1 MNILL
6 LFGTLFVLL
15 ALSVPIGISLGISTA
30 ITIFSCSHIPLVL
43 IAQNAFTGMDSF
55 PLLAIPFF
63 MIAGSLMTHGGISR
77 RIVLM
82 AECLVGFIAGGLA
95 MCTIVACM
103 FFGAISGSAAATVSA
118 IGSFMVPMMKE
129 KQYDPAFAAA
139 VISSAGTIGCIIP
152 PSIPFVVYGVITGT
166 SISEL
171 FIAGIIPGIVI
182 GIALMAVAYYYSK
195 RDNYP
200 KMSGLPTFKTLIKTF
215 VDSIWAILVPVIVL
229 GGIYGGVFTPT
240 EAAVVAT
247 VYALFIGK
255 FVYKELD
262 YARTYTAFRETVLI
276 IGATLFMVGLA
287 TSFASYLAMERI
299 PVLVGNYIVGFAN
312 SKFVVLLLMN
322 IVFLIIGCFIDNI
335 SSTIIL
341 TPIFLPIVRDLGMDP
356 VHFGMVI
363 SIALAIGFSTPPYG
377 CNLFISS
384 TISGVSVGNIS
395 KRLVPFIGA
404 MIVCLMLFT
413 YFPWFSLFLLKR

>member
-6 LFGTLFVLL
+6 LFGLLAVLL
-15 ALSVPIGISLGISTA
+15 ALSVPIGISLGIATA
-30 ITIFSCSHIPLVL
+30 VTIVTCSRIPLVL

-63 MIAGSLMTHGGISR
+63 MLSGSLMTHGGISKK
-77 RIVLM
+77 IVDM
-82 AECLVGFIAGGLA
+82 AECLVGFVTGGLA
-95 MCTIVACM
+95 MVTVVACM

-129 KQYDPAFAAA
+129 KQYDSAFAAA
-139 VISSAGTIGCIIP
+139 LISAAGTIGCIIP

-166 SISEL
+166 SVSDL

-182 GIALMAVAYYYSK
+182 GIALMLVSYYYAK
-195 RDNYP
+195 RDGYP
-200 KMSGLPTFKTLIKTF
+200 RMSKFPSFRTLVKTF
-215 VDSIWAILVPVIVL
+215 SESVWALLVPVIVL

-240 EAAVVAT
+240 EAAVVAAM
-247 VYALFIGK
+247 YALVVGK
-255 FVYKELD
+255 FVYKEL
-262 YARTYTAFRETVLI
+262 TYEVTYRAFRESILI

-299 PVLVGNYIVGFAN
+299 PVKVGSYILGFAN
-312 SKFVVLLLMN
+312 SKVIVLLLMN
-322 IVFLIIGCFIDNI
+322 IVFLIIGCFVDNI

-341 TPIFLPIVRDLGMDP
+341 TPIFLPIVQSLGVDP
-356 VHFGMVI
+356 VHFGMII

-377 CNLFISS
+377 CNLFIAS
-384 TISGVSVGNIS
+384 TISGESIGNVA

-404 MIVCLMLFT
+404 MIICLTLFT
-413 YFPWFSLFLLKR
+413 YFPFFSLFLLKK

>member
-1 MNILL
+1 MNIAL
-6 LFGTLFVLL
+6 LFGLLALLL
-15 ALSVPIGISLGISTA
+15 ALSVPIGIALGISTA
-30 ITIFSCSHIPLVL
+30 VTIVSCSHIPLIL

-63 MIAGSLMTHGGISR
+63 MLSGSLMTHGGISKK
-77 RIVLM
+77 IVDM
-82 AECLVGFIAGGLA
+82 AECLVGFITGGLA
-95 MCTIVACM
+95 MVTVIACM

-129 KQYDPAFAAA
+129 KKYNTAFAAA
-139 VISSAGTIGCIIP
+139 LISSAGTIGCIIP

-166 SISEL
+166 SVSDL
-171 FIAGIIPGIVI
+171 FIAGIMPGIVI
-182 GIALMAVAYYYSK
+182 GIALMFVSYYYAK
-195 RDNYP
+195 REGYP
-200 KMSGLPTFKTLIKTF
+200 RMSSFPSLKTLVRTF
-215 VDSIWAILVPVIVL
+215 YDSIWALMVPIIVL

-247 VYALFIGK
+247 VYALIVGK
-255 FVYKELD
+255 FVYKEL
-262 YARTYTAFRETVLI
+262 TYEITYQAFRESILI

-299 PVLVGNYIVGFAN
+299 PVKVGSYILGFAN
-312 SKFVVLLLMN
+312 SKIVVLLLMN
-322 IVFLIIGCFIDNI
+322 IVFLIIGCFVDNI

-341 TPIFLPIVRDLGMDP
+341 TPIFLPIVQSLGVDP
-356 VHFGMVI
+356 VHFGMII

-377 CNLFISS
+377 CNLFIAS
-384 TISGVSVGNIS
+384 TISGESVANVA
-395 KRLVPFIGA
+395 KKLVPFIGA

-413 YFPWFSLFLLKR
+413 YFPFFSLFLLGR